1 MRIIN
6 LSRGLSLYDA
16 RTAFPIGDLELYING
31 LPNATGDFRLS
42 AYMNGKKIDSYTIT
56 RDNPRITIP
65 RKLLAAGE
73 FSCHV
78 SHFIGEQEVIRYA
91 VENLL
96 ITEIN
101 SGYEATPEIEELK
114 AQINSLTEKT
124 EELEKHIE
132 EQSTALLAAENKIT
146 ALTSETASANLAILK
161 LLKWA
166 YSAECSIPY
175 FDEAEVEEFASRL
188 GLKLSDDELNFIKGE
203 DNNE

>member
-31 LPNATGDFRLS
+31 LPNTTGDFRLS
-42 AYMNGKKIDSYTIT
+42 AYMNDKKIDTYTIT
-56 RDNPRITIP
+56 RDNPHIMIP
-65 RKLLAAGE
+65 RKLLSAGV

-78 SHFIGEQEVIRYA
+78 SHFIGENEVMRYA

-101 SGYEATPEIEELK
+101 SDYKATPEIEELK
-114 AQINSLTEKT
+114 SQVSSLTKRT
-124 EELEKHIE
+124 EAVEKHIE
-132 EQSTALLAAENKIT
+132 EQGAALQAAENRII
-146 ALTSETASANLAILK
+146 ALTTETANTNLAILK

-175 FDEAEVEEFASRL
+175 FDGAEVEEFASRL
-188 GLKLSDDELNFIKGE
+188 GLKLSADELNFIKGE